1 MSLCPHGH
9 ASGRFLRVPALVAL
23 WPHPLL
29 GADMAAET
37 GCSCGEHETA
47 ALVRRSVVMI
57 EKLADVVIAK
67 NAAEATVEV
76 VRRAL
81 GRFGDGARR
90 RDPDGQPCWCDVRE
104 ATWEE
109 EHE

>member
-1 MSLCPHGH
+1 
-9 ASGRFLRVPALVAL
+9 
-23 WPHPLL
+23 
-29 GADMAAET
+29 MAAET

-109 EHE
+109 EHEGGCRAARELMRKLSAAMVEDGGAR